1 MKEIITRYQSLI
13 AGILKVMFTLGA
25 GYYLW
30 QHTDL
35 LSIAT
40 HLFQNLSI
48 KMLLIMLIF
57 SILNWFFEIK
67 KWQALASEVQKID
80 FHQATK
86 QSLVS
91 FAVSLLTPNRI
102 GEYGAKVL
110 YYPKKHQAKIFSLS
124 VIGTSSQLLISLL
137 FGISALV
144 FSKTTYLDTYPAV
157 FSKKIYLVL
166 LILLGAFL
174 LLIYIKNKKQYLLFK
189 ASVWRT
195 SLFYALVRYLIFST
209 QFLWLLLYFH
219 KEANILQI
227 LPLIYITYFFSSLIP
242 MFSFLDW
249 TVKGSVALWV
259 FKNVLPGQ
267 IVVQSIGLMWIFN
280 FLLPFLLGSL
290 YLYRQRLLTPKI

>member
-1 MKEIITRYQSLI
+1 MIKQYQSLI
-13 AGILKVMFTLGA
+13 AGILKVTFTLGA

-48 KMLLIMLIF
+48 QILLIMLIF
-57 SILNWFFEIK
+57 SVLNWFFEIK

-80 FHQATK
+80 FRQATK

-91 FAVSLLTPNRI
+91 FAISLLTPNRI

-110 YYPKKHQAKIFSLS
+110 FYSKKYQTKIFSLS
-124 VIGTSSQLLISLL
+124 VVGTSSQLLISLL
-137 FGISALV
+137 FGIGALA
-144 FSKTTYLDTYPAV
+144 FSKTTYLEAYPAV
-157 FSKKIYLVL
+157 FSKKIYFVF
-166 LILLGAFL
+166 LILLGGFF

-189 ASVWRT
+189 PSVWRI
-195 SLFYALVRYLIFST
+195 SLIYALIRYLIFST
-209 QFLWLLLYFH
+209 QLLCLLLYFH

-227 LPLIYITYFFSSLIP
+227 LPLIYLTYFFSSLIP

-249 TVKGSVALWV
+249 TVKGSVAIWV
-259 FKNVLPGQ
+259 FKDVLNEN

-290 YLYRQRLLTPKI
+290 YLYRQSFSSQKV

>member
-1 MKEIITRYQSLI
+1 MIKQYQSLI

-35 LSIAT
+35 LSIAS
-40 HLFQNLSI
+40 HLFQDLSI
-48 KMLLIMLIF
+48 QLLLIMLIF

-67 KWQALASEVQKID
+67 KWQVLASEVQKID
-80 FHQATK
+80 FRQATK

-110 YYPKKHQAKIFSLS
+110 YYPKKYQAKIFSLS
-124 VIGTSSQLLISLL
+124 VIGTSSQLLISIL
-137 FGISALV
+137 FGIGALA
-144 FSKTTYLDTYPAV
+144 FSKTTYLEAYPAV
-157 FSKKIYLVL
+157 ISKKIYLVL
-166 LILLGAFL
+166 LILIGGITFL
-174 LLIYIKNKKQYLLFK
+174 IFFKNKKHYVLFK
-189 ASVWRT
+189 PSVWRI
-195 SLFYALVRYLIFST
+195 SLIYALIRYLIFST

-219 KEANILQI
+219 KEVAILQI

-249 TVKGSVALWV
+249 TVKGSVAIWI
-259 FKNVLPGQ
+259 FKGVLNEN

-280 FLLPFLLGSL
+280 FLLPFFLGSI
-290 YLYRQRLLTPKI
+290 YLYRQRFLSPKV